1 MEQKH
6 EEITTV
12 HGDEYQFKGPI
23 VKIETANTSSG
34 APGQQDIFAND
45 EVAFLLDEI
54 RGLESPAL
62 CNDNDQE
69 YEIAGS
75 QADLDLTLPLDS
87 PYESSWSVHMYTF
100 HE

>member
-6 EEITTV
+6 EDITKV
-12 HGDEYQFKGPI
+12 HGDEPQLKGPNAI
-23 VKIETANTSSG
+23 NEHVNASG
-34 APGQQDIFAND
+34 APPGQQDIFAND

-54 RGLESPAL
+54 RDLEAPAL

-87 PYESSWSVHMYTF
+87 PYESSW
-100 HE
+100 

>member
-1 MEQKH
+1 MEQKPK
-6 EEITTV
+6 ENVKIQV
-12 HGDEYQFKGPI
+12 DEYI
-23 VKIETANTSSG
+23 TNDHNTDIDNVNLVSTG
-34 APGQQDIFAND
+34 APGGQPDLFAND

-54 RGLESPAL
+54 RDLEEPAL

-87 PYESSWSVHMYTF
+87 PYESSW
-100 HE
+100 